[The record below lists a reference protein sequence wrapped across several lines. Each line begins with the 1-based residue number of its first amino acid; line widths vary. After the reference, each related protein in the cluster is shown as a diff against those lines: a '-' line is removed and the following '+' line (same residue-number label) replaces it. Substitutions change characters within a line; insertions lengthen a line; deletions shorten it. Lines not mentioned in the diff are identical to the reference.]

1 LKTIVKKNF
10 LGVEL
15 NNFLSSYLT
24 YINYIVQQST
34 QDNKSD
40 FLQGQVPFD
49 PLMDFIFLKIQKI
62 LKRKLKLLRLYSNL
76 QYSCMPSDFHI
87 DDGDLTCLYMVTGD
101 GDFEIKNKE
110 IIKFEKDKLILFNAK
125 EPHKGNAPR
134 NNKRITLAFKTE
146 LI

>member
-1 LKTIVKKNF
+1 LKTIIKKNF
-10 LGVEL
+10 LGKEM
-15 NNFLSSYLT
+15 NMFLQTYLK
-24 YINYIVQQST
+24 YVNYKVQQSRT
-34 QDNKSD
+34 GQGCD
-40 FLQGQVPFD
+40 FLQGQFPFC
-49 PLMDFIFLKIQKI
+49 PLMDFIFWKIQKF
-62 LKRKLKLLRLYSNL
+62 LKKELRLIRVYSNL
-76 QYSCMPSDFHI
+76 QYSNMPGSFHI